1 MKRKIF
7 LPKIYRSLFPLLTAL
22 FLGAGGFPSSVAQD
36 ATNSAKPAVADP
48 DDVSQFPPVDQLPG
62 RHPAKVWN
70 GLAGVWARNHAR
82 WKTSAT
88 NDVGAVVFLGDS
100 ITDGWNTLAKDFP
113 NLHVANRGIGGD
125 ITSGVLY
132 RLKAD
137 VLNLKPA
144 AVVLLIGT
152 NDVGNNEDPADVA
165 DNIIE
170 ILHRLKNFN
179 PNMPV
184 IVCKTMPR
192 GGAEYPAK
200 IKKLNDL
207 VEAYAKTEPKFA
219 ICDTFAA
226 FANENGGPN
235 PADFKPD
242 LLHPN
247 AAGYVVWKAALDP
260 VLARMK
266 ISAPKAQ

>member
-1 MKRKIF
+1 MKRKVF
-7 LPKIYRSLFPLLTAL
+7 LPKIYPLLVPLFAAL
-22 FLGAGGFPSSVAQD
+22 FLAVGGFPRSVAQD
-36 ATNSAKPAVADP
+36 ATRAAQPAAVDP
-48 DDVSQFPPVDQLPG
+48 DDVSQFPPLDQLPG
-62 RHPAKVWN
+62 RHPASVWS
-70 GLAGVWARNHAR
+70 GLARVWARNHAR
-82 WKTSAT
+82 WKISAT
-88 NDVGAVVFLGDS
+88 NDMGAVVFLGDS
-100 ITDGWNTLAKDFP
+100 ITDGWNTLARDFP

-137 VLNLKPA
+137 VLSLNPA

-152 NDVGNNEDPADVA
+152 NDVGNNEDPPDVA

-170 ILHRLKNFN
+170 ILHLLKNFN

-192 GGAEYPAK
+192 GGAEFPAK

-207 VEAYAKTEPKFA
+207 VEAYVKTEPKFA

-226 FANENGGPN
+226 LADESGGPN

-260 VLARMK
+260 VLARMNIGDVK
-266 ISAPKAQ
+266 